1 MMDVLAK
8 IDILG
13 EAATWDTER
22 GCSPRGGRV
31 AAGLDKWIFPAVRP
45 DGKRIRMLKVLQ
57 SNTCENNCA
66 YCAFRRDRDVRRTAF
81 QPDELARMFAD
92 LVRMGKVE
100 GLFLSSGVCGNAIA
114 ATERMLATADL
125 VRRRHGF
132 RGYLHLKI
140 LPGADLASIEE
151 SVRLASRVS
160 TNLEAPNEAR
170 VARLSPNK
178 RFDDLLGY
186 LSVTDRIRREAPP
199 WVSMTTQFVV
209 GAADESDAELL
220 DTTAHLYRDLGL
232 ARAYYSAFQPV
243 PGTPLEG
250 HAATPL
256 LREHR
261 LYQADFLL
269 HDYGFRFDEL
279 VFDGTGGLPMHADPK
294 TLWARQHPEVFPVE
308 LNAAGTREL
317 MRVPGIGRKIAEQ
330 IVSRR
335 ALGRLRELGH
345 IALKGKLASRVGPY
359 VLLDGRVPTYQPG
372 LWPIDEQDNT
382 PSA

>member
-1 MMDVLAK
+1 MDLLAK
-8 IDILG
+8 VDILG

-22 GCSPRGGRV
+22 GCSPQGGRV
-31 AAGLDKWIFPAVRP
+31 ADGLDKWIYPAVRP

-57 SNTCENNCA
+57 TNVCENNCA

-81 QPDELARMFAD
+81 QPHELARMFAD

-100 GLFLSSGVCGNAIA
+100 GLFLSSGVCGNAVA

-125 VRRRHGF
+125 VRRRYGF

-178 RFDDLLGY
+178 HFADLLGY
-186 LSVTDRIRREAPP
+186 LSVTDRIRREAPG

-209 GAADESDAELL
+209 GAAGESDAELL

-279 VFDGTGGLPMHADPK
+279 VFDDMGGLPMHVDPK
-294 TLWARQHPEVFPVE
+294 TLWARQHPEFFPVE
-308 LNAAGTREL
+308 LNGASLREL
-317 MRVPGIGRKIAEQ
+317 MRVPGIGRKTAER

-335 ALGRLRELGH
+335 AQGHLKELEH
-345 IALKGKLASRVGPY
+345 TALKGSLASRIGPY
-359 VLLDGRVPTYQPG
+359 VLLDGRAPSYQPG
-372 LWPIDEQDNT
+372 LWPTDEQDNAS
-382 PSA
+382 PV